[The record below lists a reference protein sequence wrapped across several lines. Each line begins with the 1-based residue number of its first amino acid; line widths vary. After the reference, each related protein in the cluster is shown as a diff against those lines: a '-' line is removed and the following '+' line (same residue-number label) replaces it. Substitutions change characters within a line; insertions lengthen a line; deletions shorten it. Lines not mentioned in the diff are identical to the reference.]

1 MHFVK
6 TMHAGGSLFGNA
18 APILHD
24 LVPAIGILTMN
35 FEQQILDDLFFLV
48 RRFGF
53 CPIAA
58 FLELVAF
65 VNEQRCVSAV
75 IDYKLRPFAVWMR
88 NRAISAPPV
97 IFKRFA
103 FPSEHGD
110 TTFGDGCG
118 SVILRRENMAACP
131 AHAG

>member
-1 MHFVK
+1 MHFLK
-6 TMHAGGSLFGNA
+6 TMHACCGFLRNA
-18 APILHD
+18 APILDD

-35 FEQQILDDLFFLV
+35 FQQQIFDDLFFLV

-65 VNEQRCVSAV
+65 GNEQRCVTAV

-103 FPSEHGD
+103 FPSEHGY

-118 SVILRRENMAACP
+118 SVILRRE
-131 AHAG
+131 